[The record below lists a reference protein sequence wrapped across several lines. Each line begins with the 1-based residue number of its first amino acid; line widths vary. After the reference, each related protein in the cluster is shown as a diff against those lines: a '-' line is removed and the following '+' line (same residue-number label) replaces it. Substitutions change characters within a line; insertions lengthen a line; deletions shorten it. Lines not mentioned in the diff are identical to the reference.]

1 MKWQKPVLL
10 DIELQKAIYISLMR
24 NGKTDEAMRLNNWIF
39 YQEIKDFA
47 LSYIELFDKRL

>member
-24 NGKTDEAMRLNNWIF
+24 NGKTDEAMRLNSWIF

-47 LSYIELFDKRL
+47 RSYIELFDKRL